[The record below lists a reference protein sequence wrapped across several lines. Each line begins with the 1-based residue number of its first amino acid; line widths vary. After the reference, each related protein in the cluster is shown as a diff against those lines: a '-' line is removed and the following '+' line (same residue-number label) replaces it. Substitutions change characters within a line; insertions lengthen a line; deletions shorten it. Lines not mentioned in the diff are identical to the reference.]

1 MGFFSGIVDKVGDEL
16 SGAKSMVSSSTPFK
30 KINSVYRDK
39 TGITAKEEAEDA
51 YNQAVKENTGALG
64 EAKAWNMAERGA
76 LAEGINAKEN
86 VEKAALSSGA
96 TRGEAANMGS
106 NAVQGEIQ
114 NALPGQME
122 KAAGYLQ
129 GEIEKAG
136 QNYEKAMADAN
147 AKSELIGKV
156 ANIVGTGIGSL
167 FGPIGGVVGSAV
179 GSGIGALHQK
189 NVASDERLKT
199 NVMGISTGRAK
210 YSPMVKRTELLNLK
224 KCEEKDE

>member
-1 MGFFSGIVDKVGDEL
+1 MGFFSKVADSIGNWG
-16 SGAKSMVSSSTPFK
+16 SGVKSAVSSSAPFK

-39 TGITAKEEAEDA
+39 TGIAAKEEAEDE
-51 YNQAVKENTGALG
+51 YEKAVKENTGALG

-76 LAEGINAKEN
+76 LAEGMNSKEN

-106 NAVQGEIQ
+106 NAVQGGIQ

-129 GEIEKAG
+129 GEIGKAG
-136 QNYEKAMADAN
+136 QKYEKAVADAN
-147 AKSELIGKV
+147 AKSELIGK
-156 ANIVGTGIGSL
+156 AATIAGTGIGSL
-167 FGPIGGVVGSAV
+167 FGPIGGAVGSAV
-179 GSGIGALHQK
+179 GSGIGALHQR

-199 NVMGISTGRAK
+199 NVMGISVGRAK
-210 YSPMVKRTELLNLK
+210 YSPKVKRTELLNIK
-224 KCEEKDE
+224 KSEEKDE